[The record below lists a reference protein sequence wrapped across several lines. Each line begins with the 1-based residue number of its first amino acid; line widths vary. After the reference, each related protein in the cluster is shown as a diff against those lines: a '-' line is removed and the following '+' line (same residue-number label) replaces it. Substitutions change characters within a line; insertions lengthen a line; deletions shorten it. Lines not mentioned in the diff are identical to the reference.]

1 MPDKLRRT
9 RVGRQDLGGLRGH
22 DIAHSRRA
30 VAETYPRLAV
40 FARLLPPP
48 IRRAAAALWLV
59 GAAIAGT
66 TAGLAATHQ
75 KAPSPVVFATVAVAL
90 VVLAIATARGA
101 LWALVVTSVLLGA
114 QVFGALGS
122 GWELVHGADGDKA
135 EELRNLGINP
145 TFGIALNLVY
155 SLVAFTLFAWALS
168 QARRRTRST
177 APPGGHGSSAVSK

>member
-1 MPDKLRRT
+1 M
-9 RVGRQDLGGLRGH
+9 
-22 DIAHSRRA
+22 
-30 VAETYPRLAV
+30 
-40 FARLLPPP
+40 FARFLPPA

-59 GAAIAGT
+59 GAAIAGI
-66 TAGLAATHQ
+66 TAALAATHQ
-75 KAPSPVVFATVAVAL
+75 KASSPVVFATVAVAL

-135 EELRNLGINP
+135 EELRNLGIDP

-155 SLVAFTLFAWALS
+155 SLAAFTLFVWALS
-168 QARRRTRST
+168 GARRGASST
-177 APPGGHGSSAVSK
+177 APPGSHGSGAVPM